1 MHSLPQDTCSA
12 SFHSI
17 AKSYYFKIIII
28 FTLAHLYIR
37 KIKKKLLIFI
47 TENILILLLV
57 KCLSDT
63 VLKIF
68 RQDENCRHFSDI
80 QI

>member
-1 MHSLPQDTCSA
+1 MLWLDWIYCQV
-12 SFHSI
+12 I
-17 AKSYYFKIIII
+17 SYQNYDIIIKYN
-28 FTLAHLYIR
+28 TPYKQER
-37 KIKKKLLIFI
+37 EKINKKRLIFI

-57 KCLSDT
+57 MRLSDT